1 VALGKLGSLVTTNAV
16 PVGIFTATESQTV
29 TVYVNNQT
37 NSNVRYSIG
46 VSTSASTIQN
56 NEYLRRNNYL
66 APLEVVEVE
75 KLYIDPDQTLVAQ
88 SNVAGVSFAAIA
100 VGSGETTGYG
110 KSDSVL
116 VTDAT
121 KGTNVVV
128 STASTDLVYTI
139 GINNQG
145 YDDGKVYVG
154 VADSSGDLDNGWI
167 IFAQTLSPGANFN
180 INDLYVA
187 EQQQI
192 IVKSS
197 VKDINFATLSSIPIA
212 AGSGPGNVVGINT
225 LGISYF
231 NEVYATGVI
240 TATSFVGDITGDVTG
255 NVSGDVNGG
264 TLVGTALSVSGIVT
278 ASQLNVSG
286 VSTLGL
292 TTVSTESLLTNAVKV
307 SGAVTASSFVGDGS
321 GLTGVVGSGSGIIVL
336 DSGTP
341 VGTAG
346 TVNFGQGLSVSP
358 VSGAAVTVTA
368 PEGLFSNDSRGI
380 STTGDL
386 SVGGL
391 TVSGVS
397 TLTGRTNLQGV
408 SEGLERVNGNI
419 VNLTWSETGSNV
431 GYCTLVNGPVFL
443 KVDGIPTDSSFDN
456 KVITFSVVINQG
468 NIARACQSVTLNG
481 VTFSGSAIRWAGGT
495 IALGNTSCYDI
506 FSFIGINTVG
516 SASSTANYEIL
527 GSVNGDFRTY

>member
-1 VALGKLGSLVTTNAV
+1 MALGKLGSLVTTDAN

-37 NSNVRYSIG
+37 NFNVRYSIG

-66 APLEVVEVE
+66 APLEVIEVE
-75 KLYIDPDQTLVAQ
+75 KLYIDPNQTLVAQ
-88 SNVAGVSFAAIA
+88 SSVAGVSFAAIA

-154 VADSSGDLDNGWI
+154 VANSSGDLDNGWI
-167 IFAQTLSPGANFN
+167 IFAQTISPGANFS

-197 VKDINFATLSSIPIA
+197 VKDINFATLSSIPIIGG
-212 AGSGPGNVVGINT
+212 GSGNVVGINT
-225 LGISYF
+225 LTTSYF
-231 NEVYATGVI
+231 NNIIATGII
-240 TATSFVGDITGDVTG
+240 TASEFHGDAIGSAATFT
-255 NVSGDVNGG
+255 
-264 TLVGTALSVSGIVT
+264 TLSVSSDFT
-278 ASQLNVSG
+278 SAT
-286 VSTLGL
+286 STLGITSATSLNTTDINVSAAATVGL
-292 TTVSTESLLTNAVKV
+292 TTITTESLLTNFVKV
-307 SGAVTASSFVGDGS
+307 SGIVTASSFVGDGS
-321 GLTGVVGSGSGIIVL
+321 GLTGITASGSGVIIKNL
-336 DSGTP
+336 GAL

-346 TVNFGQGLSVSP
+346 TIDFGENLEVSVA
-358 VSGAAVTVTA
+358 SGAAVTVTV
-368 PEGLFSNDSRGI
+368 PEKTFSDTSSGI
-380 STTGDL
+380 STTKNL

-391 TVSGVS
+391 VVSGVS
-397 TLTGRTNLQGV
+397 TLSGRTNIQGI
-408 SEGLERVNGNI
+408 SEGLTRVTGNI
-419 VNLTWSETGSNV
+419 VNLVWSETGSNV
-431 GYCTLVNGPVFL
+431 GFCTLVNGPVFL
-443 KVDGIPTDSSFDN
+443 KVSGIPTDSSFDN
-456 KVITFSVVINQG
+456 KVITFSVVINQS
-468 NIARACQSVTLNG
+468 NIARSCESVTLNG
-481 VTFSGSAIRWAGGT
+481 VTKTIRWAGGT
-495 IALGNTSCYDI
+495 VGLGNTNCYDI
-506 FSFIGINTVG
+506 FTFIGINTIG

-527 GSVNGDFRTY
+527 GSVNGDYRRY

>member
-1 VALGKLGSLVTTNAV
+1 MALGKLGSLVTTNAN

-37 NSNVRYSIG
+37 NSNARYSIG
-46 VSTSASTIQN
+46 VSTSASTIQSD
-56 NEYLRRNNYL
+56 EYLRKNNYL

-75 KLYIDPDQTLVAQ
+75 KLYIDPNQTLVAQ
-88 SNVAGVSFAAIA
+88 SSIAGVSFAAIA

-116 VTDAT
+116 ITDAT

-145 YDDGKVYVG
+145 YDDSKIYVG
-154 VADSSGDLDNGWI
+154 VADSAGDLDNGWI
-167 IFAQTLSPGANFN
+167 IFAQTLSPGANFS

-192 IVKSS
+192 VVKSS
-197 VKDINFATLSSIPIA
+197 VKDISFTTLSNIPSVSS
-212 AGSGPGNVVGINT
+212 GSGNVVGINT
-225 LGISYF
+225 LAISYF
-231 NEVYATGVI
+231 NGIDATGVI
-240 TATSFVGDITGDVTG
+240 TATGFVGDLTGDVTG

-264 TLVGTALSVSGIVT
+264 TLVGSALSISGIVT
-278 ASQLNVSG
+278 STNLNVSG

-292 TTVSTESLLTNAVKV
+292 TTVTTESLLTNAVKV

-336 DSGTP
+336 DSGVP

-368 PEGLFSNDSRGI
+368 PEGLFSNDSSGI

-443 KVDGIPTDSSFDN
+443 KVNGIPTDSSFDN

-506 FSFIGINTVG
+506 FTFIGINTVG